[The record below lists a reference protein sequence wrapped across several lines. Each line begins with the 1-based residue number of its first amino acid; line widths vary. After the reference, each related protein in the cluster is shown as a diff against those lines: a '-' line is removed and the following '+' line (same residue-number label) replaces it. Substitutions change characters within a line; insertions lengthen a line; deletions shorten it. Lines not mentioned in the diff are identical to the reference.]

1 MFAIHGVLASSSSDE
16 ADGISLV
23 GTSSGGGITTLPAG
37 LQENDHVV
45 VQIASDDY
53 DVNSVSGWT
62 TIQTRLSSA
71 RGVLVAKRMGPT
83 PDTSIVVDARCAVVC
98 MAFRGV
104 DITIAEDVTHQSL
117 SGFGAPNPPAITPI
131 TNGCAI
137 VISASLDDQ
146 EAAGSMVAPTGF
158 GDLVVSDEGSQN
170 ATAMMAWQRQTT
182 ASMVNPGAFSGSSD
196 DNWTTTQALR
206 PQK

>member
-1 MFAIHGVLASSSSDE
+1 MFAIHGVLASFGGDE
-16 ADGISLV
+16 AAGISLV
-23 GTSSGGGITTLPAG
+23 GTSSGGGTTNLPAG

-53 DVNSVSGWT
+53 DINSVPGWT

-71 RGVLVAKRMGPT
+71 RGVLVAKRMGST
-83 PDTSIVVDARCAVVC
+83 PDTIIVVDARCAVVS

-104 DITIAEDVTHQSL
+104 DITTAEDVTHQSL
-117 SGFGAPNPPAITPI
+117 SGFGSPNPPAITPI

-137 VISASLDDQ
+137 VISASLDDK

-170 ATAMMAWQRQTT
+170 ATAMMAWLSQTT
-182 ASMVNPGAFSGSSD
+182 ASMINPEAFVGSSD

-206 PQK
+206 PQQ